1 MLAKWPKTPK
11 RYLIPRYNW
20 ITHIFDVDGS
30 GFIFFYFSWSSEA
43 RMCSGVGR
51 LAEVVNSRP
60 SSLSDTPR
68 RESFKNGVNQSPTS
82 SSQTFVPNDPA
93 CRAVFLIFFRFLVNL
108 VCPDLQGFRWW
119 AEAVDLLV

>member
-1 MLAKWPKTPK
+1 MLMVAG
-11 RYLIPRYNW
+11 L
-20 ITHIFDVDGS
+20 FF
-30 GFIFFYFSWSSEA
+30 FIFRGLPRLE
-43 RMCSGVGR
+43 CGSGVGR

-60 SSLSDTPR
+60 SSLNDTPR

-93 CRAVFLIFFRFLVNL
+93 CRAVFWIFFRFLVNL